1 MSGESAFVVICV
13 ALFAVWVVC
22 VVIDEGSGE

>member
-1 MSGESAFVVICV
+1 LNGENAFVVLCV
-13 ALFAVWVVC
+13 ALFAVWVLL